1 MKKTL
6 LLTALVSSFA
16 SAHDVS
22 GFYLGAGVGST
33 DFDDAGF
40 MNDVSH
46 QLALQS
52 GRSVPLTSDTDG
64 SAYKLIAGYQINR
77 IIAIEAQYTKYADTD
92 VKVHNISALKL
103 SHDTFTVAANVG
115 YTFNNGLRP
124 FATLGLGSISYEV
137 KENIT
142 GKNYN
147 HKDDGGTVR
156 LGIGLEYAPVMLG
169 GLAFRAGYEVD
180 HYTLETP
187 IKDYDQSIGSWYAG
201 STYKF

>member
-1 MKKTL
+1 MSLLLECAETNNTVKIIQNEKTL

-142 GKNYN
+142 GKTTII
-147 HKDDGGTVR
+147 KMMAARFASV
-156 LGIGLEYAPVMLG
+156 
-169 GLAFRAGYEVD
+169 LAWNMR
-180 HYTLETP
+180 
-187 IKDYDQSIGSWYAG
+187 Q
-201 STYKF
+201 